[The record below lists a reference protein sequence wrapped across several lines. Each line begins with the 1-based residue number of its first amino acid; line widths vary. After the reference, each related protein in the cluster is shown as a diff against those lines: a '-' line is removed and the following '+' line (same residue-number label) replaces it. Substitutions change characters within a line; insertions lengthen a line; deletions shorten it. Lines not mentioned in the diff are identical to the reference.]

1 MEKVKCIKCD
11 RKHTCKPKLLNEIK
25 LLECYVYPITV
36 KRRIVKPK
44 IDKTLIVKVDKVEFN
59 VMD

>member
-1 MEKVKCIKCD
+1 MEKVKCINCD
-11 RKHTCKPKLLNEIK
+11 RKHTCKPKLKEIK
-25 LLECYVYPITV
+25 LLECYVYPLTV

-44 IDKTLIVKVDKVEFN
+44 IEKTLIVKVDKVEFN